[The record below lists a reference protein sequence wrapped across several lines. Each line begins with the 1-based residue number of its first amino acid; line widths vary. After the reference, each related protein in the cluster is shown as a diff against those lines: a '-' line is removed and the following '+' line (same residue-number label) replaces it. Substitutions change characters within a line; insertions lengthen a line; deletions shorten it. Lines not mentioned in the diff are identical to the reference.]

1 VVAALPKEMIA
12 PSRVKIAPSML
23 ASDFANLSA
32 ELRRIEEAGADWVH
46 LDVMDGHFVPN
57 ITFGAPVI
65 AKMRAHSSLP
75 FDAHLM
81 IAHPERYVT
90 DFVKAGCDLISVHAE
105 ACSHLHRVLAQIRE
119 AGIKSGVVLNPHTP
133 VQQVEHVLELC
144 DLVLL
149 MSVNP
154 GFGGQKF
161 ITSAVTKVG
170 QVKGMLEERGL
181 AGQVEI
187 QVDGGVD
194 ERTAPLCV
202 AAGATCLVAGTAVFG
217 KPDYAAAMRNLRAQN

>member
-1 VVAALPKEMIA
+1 MIDPA
-12 PSRVKIAPSML
+12 RVKIAPSVL
-23 ASDFANLSA
+23 ASDFADLTT

-57 ITFGAPVI
+57 ITFGPPVI
-65 AKMRAHSSLP
+65 AKLRSRSNLP

-81 IAHPERYVT
+81 IEHPERYVA

-105 ACSHLHRVLAQIRE
+105 ACTHLHRVLGQIRE
-119 AGIKSGVVLNPHTP
+119 SGVKAGVVLNPHTP
-133 VQQVEHVLELC
+133 VAVLENVL
-144 DLVLL
+144 DLVDMVLI

-161 ITSAVTKVG
+161 IAGALTKIAAVKE
-170 QVKGMLEERGL
+170 MLTRAGL
-181 AGQVEI
+181 ADRVEV

-194 ERTAPLCV
+194 PTTAPRCI

-217 KPDYAAAMRNLRAQN
+217 KPDYAAAMAALRA

>member
-1 VVAALPKEMIA
+1 MVTTLQKPMIE
-12 PSRVKIAPSML
+12 PGRVKIAPSML
-23 ASDFANLSA
+23 ASDFSNLVG
-32 ELRRIEEAGADWVH
+32 ELKAIEEAGADWVH

-65 AKMRAHSSLP
+65 AKMRAHSNLP

-81 IAHPERYVT
+81 IEHPEKYVG

-105 ACSHLHRVLAQIRE
+105 ACTHLHRVLGQIRE
-119 AGIKSGVVLNPHTP
+119 AGVKSGVVLNPHTP
-133 VQQVEHVLELC
+133 VSQIEHVLDLV
-144 DLVLL
+144 DLVLI

-161 ITSAVTKVG
+161 IPGALTKMER
-170 QVKGMLEERGL
+170 VKSMLAAAGL
-181 AGQVEI
+181 ADRVEI

-194 ERTAPLCV
+194 AVTAPQCIK
-202 AAGATCLVAGTAVFG
+202 AGATCMVAGTAVFG
-217 KPDYAAAMRNLRAQN
+217 KPDYAAAIAQLRAG

>member
-1 VVAALPKEMIA
+1 MIQ
-12 PSRVKIAPSML
+12 PTRVKIAPSVL
-23 ASDFANLSA
+23 ASDFSDLTA

-65 AKMRAHSSLP
+65 ARLRAKSSLP

-81 IAHPERYVT
+81 IEHPEKYIG
-90 DFVKAGCDLISVHAE
+90 DFVKAGCDLISVHVE
-105 ACSHLHRVLAQIRE
+105 ACTHLHRVLAQIRE
-119 AGIKSGVVLNPHTP
+119 SGVRAGVVLNPHTP
-133 VQQVEHVLELC
+133 VAMIEHVLDLV
-144 DLVLL
+144 DLVLV

-161 ITSAVTKVG
+161 IPAALAKIRRVREMLSAA
-170 QVKGMLEERGL
+170 GL
-181 AGQVEI
+181 ADRVEI

-194 ERTAPLCV
+194 PKTAPQCI

-217 KPDYAAAMRNLRAQN
+217 KPDYKEAIAALRGQS